1 MSENVKKYLTIL
13 YPNYESATK
22 EEQEKIK
29 RDKEFIEKN
38 INAINEYVQRYG
50 QNGHKGMD
58 DNKFLSTI
66 INAVKVDN
74 YFEMLHPDRN
84 TFSPGQELMSY
95 SDKIFIE
102 TNFDKIEE
110 EYQKHKNEGADDK
123 EIIVS
128 VIKNLQVDKYFSMLY
143 PNLEELNPGLQLK
156 LMDDR
161 MLIADNINDVNSMYI
176 WAVNNEREKIDNKII
191 MRAIV
196 NHLKN
201 LKIDNEMKKRHE
213 ENDGGIS
220 IDD

>member
-1 MSENVKKYLTIL
+1 M
-13 YPNYESATK
+13 
-22 EEQEKIK
+22 
-29 RDKEFIEKN
+29 
-38 INAINEYVQRYG
+38 
-50 QNGHKGMD
+50 
-58 DNKFLSTI
+58 
-66 INAVKVDN
+66 
-74 YFEMLHPDRN
+74 
-84 TFSPGQELMSY
+84 
-95 SDKIFIE
+95 
-102 TNFDKIEE
+102 
-110 EYQKHKNEGADDK
+110 
-123 EIIVS
+123 
-128 VIKNLQVDKYFSMLY
+128 QVDKYFSMLY

>member
-1 MSENVKKYLTIL
+1 
-13 YPNYESATK
+13 
-22 EEQEKIK
+22 
-29 RDKEFIEKN
+29 
-38 INAINEYVQRYG
+38 
-50 QNGHKGMD
+50 
-58 DNKFLSTI
+58 
-66 INAVKVDN
+66 
-74 YFEMLHPDRN
+74 
-84 TFSPGQELMSY
+84 MSY

-123 EIIVS
+123 KIIVS

-196 NHLKN
+196 NHLK
-201 LKIDNEMKKRHE
+201 I
-213 ENDGGIS
+213 
-220 IDD
+220 